1 MLQNYDRFCTRN
13 TIQNGPKIIIKFKS
27 FKDPK
32 FPDKKTDLHDAL
44 IE

>member
-1 MLQNYDRFCTRN
+1 MLQNYDLYRIRN
-13 TIQNGPKIIIKFKS
+13 KIQNGPKIIIKFKL

-44 IE
+44 AE